1 MSNRDEMRKFMN
13 ILTESKG
20 GQVDPDV
27 AEKLLTKLSP
37 TYRKA
42 KKQDKVVDEEIG
54 TMIAGTIAFVA
65 ILIGGVEVTQV
76 GPFDV
81 AGAQEMS
88 RVIERDVQRSYD
100 EWHPHGW
107 TDGSGTIYR
116 MSDWEFEIQTMHS
129 SEYLERQRQENQ

>member
-1 MSNRDEMRKFMN
+1 VGS
-13 ILTESKG
+13 
-20 GQVDPDV
+20 
-27 AEKLLTKLSP
+27 SP
-37 TYRKA
+37 TTLTNNPVA
-42 KKQDKVVDEEIG
+42 KYLAAESCKQQ
-54 TMIAGTIAFVA
+54 AGGDMGFTIAFVA
-65 ILIGGVEVTQV
+65 IIIGGVEVTQV